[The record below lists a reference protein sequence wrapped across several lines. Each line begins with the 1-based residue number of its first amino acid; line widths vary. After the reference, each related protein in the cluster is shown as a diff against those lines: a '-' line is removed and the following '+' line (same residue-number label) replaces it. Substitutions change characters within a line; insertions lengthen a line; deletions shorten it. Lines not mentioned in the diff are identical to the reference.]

1 MLKARKGY
9 YNELFKF
16 FSGYYGLSLLSVSI
30 GSDAFSSAIL
40 SALIEIP
47 SYVFIMIF
55 IDNFGRKPV
64 LVFTLVLGG
73 IACIPAGYAAE
84 GGALQTALSLI
95 GK

>member
-1 MLKARKGY
+1 MHVLRRK
-9 YNELFKF
+9 
-16 FSGYYGLSLLSVSI
+16 SVRWKNVA
-30 GSDAFSSAIL
+30 GA
-40 SALIEIP
+40 
-47 SYVFIMIF
+47 VFWDWRMIF